1 MVAWPPQTHELAN
14 DAKPRLTHWQRAL
27 AWVGIVGGAL
37 LVTAVIA
44 VAILE
49 GIRYQIL
56 TIATLLFGIILIADG
71 VLQLR
76 EKAAFRN
83 SRAWL
88 RIRIAANLFFI
99 GASLSNMWLTSSDPH
114 MGTAGL
120 ALIAAFVLTM
130 GMFFLVML
138 LSGAS
143 WRGETG
149 PRRS

>member
-1 MVAWPPQTHELAN
+1 M
-14 DAKPRLTHWQRAL
+14 
-27 AWVGIVGGAL
+27 GGVL

-76 EKAAFRN
+76 QKDAFRN

-88 RIRIAANLFFI
+88 RTWICANLAFI
-99 GASLSNMWLTSSDPH
+99 GASLSNAWLSGNSDR
-114 MGTAGL
+114 MGVAGL